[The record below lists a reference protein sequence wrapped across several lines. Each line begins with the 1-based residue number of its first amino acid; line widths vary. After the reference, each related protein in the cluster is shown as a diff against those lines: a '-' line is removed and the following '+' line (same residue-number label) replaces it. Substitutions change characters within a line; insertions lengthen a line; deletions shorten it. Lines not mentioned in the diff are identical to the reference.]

1 MALVGVALLASGGCG
16 APSADEP
23 AEPSGSASSTASPP
37 SATSS
42 PGEPTGPATEPST
55 EPAVEIPSVPAA
67 DPVRRDTRFVVGSF
81 NVLGHRHTV
90 PSGNRPRFADS
101 RVRMVGAVSLLRDTD
116 VSVAGLQEFHRV
128 QLWAFQDIAPEYAVW
143 PGLELGGGI
152 VQNSIVWRRSEW
164 RKVAGDVVDIPYF
177 GGTPHP
183 MPFVLLEHRRTGR
196 QVWFANFHNPANVR
210 GPAEQWRR
218 EARRT
223 QAALTNRLLETGR
236 EVIVTGDMNE
246 KWTYACRVGR
256 RAPLRSADGSGWRD
270 GGCTPPADGWI
281 DWILGTPGIRFDAH
295 VVDRTPVGSTSDH
308 PLIRARV
315 SIAGDDGNR

>member
-1 MALVGVALLASGGCG
+1 MAAAGCQS
-16 APSADEP
+16 PRADDP
-23 AEPSGSASSTASPP
+23 AEPGSSGADGPDTPSS
-37 SATSS
+37 SS
-42 PGEPTGPATEPST
+42 PSGRPTGPATQPGEDRTPQ
-55 EPAVEIPSVPAA
+55 IPSVPDAA
-67 DPVRRDTRFVVGSF
+67 PVGQGTDFVVASF

-101 RVRMVGAVSLLRDTD
+101 RVRMVGAVDLLRRTD

-128 QLWAFQDIAPEYAVW
+128 QLWAFEDIAPEYAVW

-246 KWTYACRVGR
+246 KGTYACRVGR
-256 RAPLRSADGSGWRD
+256 RAPLRSADGSGRR
-270 GGCTPPADGWI
+270 GGECVPPDNEWI
-281 DWILGTPGIRFDAH
+281 DWVLGTPGIRFSDYRA
-295 VVDRTPVGSTSDH
+295 DTSPIGSTSDH
-308 PLIRARV
+308 PLISARV
-315 SIAGDDGNR
+315 AVPADPVRG